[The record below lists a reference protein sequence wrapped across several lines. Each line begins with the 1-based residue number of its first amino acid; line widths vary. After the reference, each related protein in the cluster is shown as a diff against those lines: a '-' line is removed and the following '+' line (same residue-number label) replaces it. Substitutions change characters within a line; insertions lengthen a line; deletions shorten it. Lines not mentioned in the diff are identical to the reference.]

1 VSTIKVIDVIQRVE
15 DVIQDE
21 NVRWPRLELQNWI
34 NEAYLQI
41 VLLRPD
47 SNAVSGTFVCAG
59 GTKQNLNDGGD
70 AAVFGSA
77 LRLLDVVRNLEAT
90 SDKKVIRHIV
100 RSVLDDQRPSW
111 HAEEGTLNIQNFT
124 FDPRRPKEFYVFPPA
139 LATTEIE
146 VVYADAPKAHT
157 RTEAELDPT
166 DAANQTVD
174 IVTAPEA
181 FIKLDDIYLSSII
194 DWVLYRSYSKDA
206 EYAANAE
213 RAMAHNQ
220 AFFNGIGAKTQT
232 DMGTAPSRVPE
243 GPDQARRING

>member
-1 VSTIKVIDVIQRVE
+1 MSTIKVIDVIQRVE

-47 SNAVSGTFVCAG
+47 SNAASGTFTCAV
-59 GTKQNLNDGGD
+59 GTKQKLTEGGSD
-70 AAVFGSA
+70 DFNSA
-77 LRLLDVVRNLEAT
+77 LRLLDVVRNLTAA

-111 HAEEGTLNIQNFT
+111 HAEDGTLNIQNFT

-146 VVYADAPKAHT
+146 VVYADAPSSHT
-157 RTEAELDPT
+157 RTEAQLDPT
-166 DAANQTVD
+166 VVANQTSTD
-174 IVTAPEA
+174 TEA

-232 DMGTAPSRVPE
+232 DIGTAPSRVPE
-243 GPDQARRING
+243 ATGR

>member
-21 NVRWPRLELQNWI
+21 NVRWPRVELQNWI

-47 SNAVSGTFVCAG
+47 SNAISGSFSCAA
-59 GTKQNLNDGGD
+59 GTKQTLTAGGSAGFD
-70 AAVFGSA
+70 SA
-77 LRLLDVVRNLEAT
+77 LRLLDVVRNLAASST
-90 SDKKVIRHIV
+90 KKVVRLIS

-111 HAEEGTLNIQNFT
+111 HAETGTLNIQNFT

-139 LATTEIE
+139 LTTTEIE
-146 VVYADAPKAHT
+146 VVYADAPSSHT
-157 RTEAELDPT
+157 LTEAQLNPIGGSTET
-166 DAANQTVD
+166 IN
-174 IVTAPEA
+174 
-181 FIKLDDIYLSSII
+181 LDDIYLSSII

-206 EYAANAE
+206 EYAANAD

-220 AFFNGIGAKTQT
+220 AFFNGIGAKTQSDVGSSPT
-232 DMGTAPSRVPE
+232 E
-243 GPDQARRING
+243 GV

>member
-1 VSTIKVIDVIQRVE
+1 VSTIRVIDVIQRVE

-47 SNAVSGTFVCAG
+47 SNAASGGFTCAV
-59 GTKQNLNDGGD
+59 GTKQTLTEGGSTD
-70 AAVFGSA
+70 FDSA

-146 VVYADAPKAHT
+146 VVYADAPKAHV

-166 DAANQTVD
+166 DLANQSVTVTSD
-174 IVTAPEA
+174 PEA

-232 DMGTAPSRVPE
+232 DVGTAPSRVPE
-243 GPDQARRING
+243 ATGR